1 MHIWIAVYFPS
12 WRSRYYQ
19 RRMDEKRI
27 FVFITHYHALWVA
40 GQKRE
45 RNNKPKSEWSYFLS
59 FSLGL
64 LNLSREKLERGPHF
78 VFRLY
83 IFFSQL
89 FHLICSCAAAVC
101 HLFSLPSILPF
112 STAHLVSLLLRAM
125 AIVSFTF
132 LLALSRHAAISPNW
146 IRDWYFFFFPPFSLS
161 LPSDGLIG
169 AQINRYNFFFFL
181 SLLLL
186 RDQLCIPM
194 SAIVDAAQ

>member
-83 IFFSQL
+83 IFFSQFFVSHFDPSPIFFSL
-89 FHLICSCAAAVC
+89 LVVFL
-101 HLFSLPSILPF
+101 LFSIFSFEFNRLPTTDGRLSKKSDTVDTRLYWGQTTI
-112 STAHLVSLLLRAM
+112 SLL
-125 AIVSFTF
+125 F
-132 LLALSRHAAISPNW
+132 LWLWPLCDTTYVNLGGF
-146 IRDWYFFFFPPFSLS
+146 YFFL
-161 LPSDGLIG
+161 
-169 AQINRYNFFFFL
+169 FFFL
-181 SLLLL
+181 V
-186 RDQLCIPM
+186 RK
-194 SAIVDAAQ
+194 